1 MSGTFSACMSGTCQ
15 YVLCMAGTCMYVV
28 CLLQCHCMPACL
40 VAGLGSPD
48 RLFVGIITQPACPC
62 NHHLDYISSKPR
74 GCLTVCGAA
83 WCKRMW
89 CSLVQPGAR
98 ECGAAWCSLVQENV
112 LPSAPLCA
120 AWCNIMFHYNCH
132 SCTHKPCVVSRSN
145 TAYTWHSGF
154 PEVCPGQVTQMGG
167 PCPGRQQVD
176 MEAMGDA

>member
-1 MSGTFSACMSGTCQ
+1 MQ
-15 YVLCMAGTCMYVV
+15 E
-28 CLLQCHCMPACL
+28 
-40 VAGLGSPD
+40 
-48 RLFVGIITQPACPC
+48 
-62 NHHLDYISSKPR
+62 
-74 GCLTVCGAA
+74 
-83 WCKRMW
+83 MW

-132 SCTHKPCVVSRSN
+132 SCTHTPCVVSRSN

-154 PEVCPGQVTQMGG
+154 PEVCPGQVAQMGG

-176 MEAMGDA
+176 MEAMGDARPPPHLHPTMETRTQQVSCPLTVGIRVRTSLLSQIEGDCGGLWVECGCTLTP